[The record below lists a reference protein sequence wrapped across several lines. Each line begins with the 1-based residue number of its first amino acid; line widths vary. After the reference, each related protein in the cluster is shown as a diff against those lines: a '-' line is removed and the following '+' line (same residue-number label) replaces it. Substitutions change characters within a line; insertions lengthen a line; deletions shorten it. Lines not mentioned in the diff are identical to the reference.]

1 MNGKANALR
10 ERWTSDVLQQVFAA
24 FERQTVFT
32 PFPPVVVEGE
42 TYQDLRGLPIQHP
55 LQNAVLE
62 RLDVSAARMDYDGH
76 FENVTASDCLF
87 IGATL
92 DGNMSGVFRRSRF
105 DSAVLEGV
113 TIHPW
118 STFSECTFA
127 KADLRNAKGTAVT
140 FDRCD
145 FRAANLKS
153 VRLNESEFHLCN
165 WSDTRFGHTMFV
177 KSKITRAGFPMDQ
190 TIQDPGRPLPPVTV
204 DDVEWLESPR
214 TESWPEEFERLMEER
229 AAAKQRRNQERL
241 VQQARDA
248 FKAERFREAISRFA
262 EASALGPLDD
272 VSAKMFE
279 IARRRTA

>member
-10 ERWTSDVLQQVFAA
+10 VRWTSDLLGQVFAA

-32 PFPPVVVEGE
+32 PFPPLVIDGA
-42 TYQDLRGLPIQHP
+42 TYQDLRGLAIQHP

-62 RLDVSAARMDYDGH
+62 RLDLSATRMDYDGH
-76 FENVTASDCLF
+76 LENVTVSDCLF
-87 IGATL
+87 IDATL
-92 DGNMSGVFRRSRF
+92 DGNMSGVFRRCRF

-118 STFSECTFA
+118 SVFSECAFA

-153 VRLNESEFHLCN
+153 ARLNECEFHFCN

-190 TIQDPGRPLPPVTV
+190 TIQDPQRPLPPVSV

-214 TESWPEEFERLMEER
+214 IESWPEEFERLMEER
-229 AAAKQRRNQERL
+229 AAAKQRRNQEQL
-241 VQQARDA
+241 VQQARDD
-248 FKAERFREAISRFA
+248 FKAERFGEAIARFA
-262 EASALGPLDD
+262 EASALGPLDG

-279 IARRRTA
+279 IARRRNA